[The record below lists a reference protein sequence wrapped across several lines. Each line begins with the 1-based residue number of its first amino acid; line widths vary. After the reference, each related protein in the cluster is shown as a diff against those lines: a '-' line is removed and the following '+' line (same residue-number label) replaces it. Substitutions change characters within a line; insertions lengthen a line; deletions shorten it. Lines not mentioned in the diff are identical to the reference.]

1 MTFMTLRIREWPA
14 EASEA
19 DLTVAHL
26 KCPVICNLNE
36 YARGVGPYGLSGWA
50 KGIGAPLFYVDN
62 CWVRAGV
69 SGHQVQQF
77 AAEVLG
83 GLDLTSVV
91 TEAGQYLIE
100 AEEY

>member
-1 MTFMTLRIREWPA
+1 MTFFTLRVREWPA
-14 EASEA
+14 EASQV
-19 DLTVAHL
+19 DLTAVPLAS
-26 KCPVICNLNE
+26 PVICDLDH

-50 KGIGAPLFYVDN
+50 KGVGAPLFYVDN

-69 SGHQVQQF
+69 SGRQVQQF

-83 GLDLTSVV
+83 GLDLSAVV
-91 TEAGQYLIE
+91 TEEGRYLIE

>member
-1 MTFMTLRIREWPA
+1 MTFLTLRIREWPA

-19 DLTVAHL
+19 DLTAARL
-26 KCPVICNLNE
+26 ESPVIFNLHN
-36 YARGVGPYGLSGWA
+36 YAREVGPYGLSGWA
-50 KGIGAPLFYVDN
+50 KEVGAPLFYVDN

-69 SGHQVQQF
+69 SGRQVQQF
-77 AAEVLG
+77 AAEKLG
-83 GLDLTSVV
+83 GFDLSAVV